1 LFNDA
6 LHFAISMSLKFRKEI
21 KIPTFKDNLMEKDLN
36 VIVVFLLLISNNK
49 KGVYDV
55 LDSFLRK
62 YGKKPIICSP

>member
-1 LFNDA
+1 
-6 LHFAISMSLKFRKEI
+6 
-21 KIPTFKDNLMEKDLN
+21 MEKDLN

-62 YGKKPIICSP
+62 YGKKPIICSPWC